1 MNADNHKVVV
11 EKRITVEFVKGLW
24 KLNFEGPITR
34 ADINRLTRT
43 MKVEYARVCRQ
54 RSIERKKR
62 LHLEELERSEASKLT
77 IHTETK

>member
-43 MKVEYARVCRQ
+43 MKVEYARVC
-54 RSIERKKR
+54 
-62 LHLEELERSEASKLT
+62 
-77 IHTETK
+77 